1 MNKLL
6 TLTITTA
13 IAVVVLAT
21 VLMPVLQDYED
32 GVTKTYSNVGAKASA
47 ISEDVTITYDG
58 TTLTVGDDTSF
69 SGFVPMMSDAAA
81 LNFNGSKTNL
91 SLAIF
96 DTANYSA
103 LTSLTL
109 AFDVSE
115 KTATGTYT
123 NSSQTTAAAISFT
136 WSDWCFIYDADGD
149 YVTNYYTS
157 SSTDTPVY
165 FSDITEVHAYKWV
178 STSEYY
184 TFSGTAVSGSE
195 TGTADLDATAVSGVE
210 DVSYFNQRYNLSG
223 LSYTNESS
231 TTIYAPYVC
240 AKATVSGMSEA
251 DDRYVNLFAV
261 IPVMIIMAIL
271 VGVAAAALRRD

>member
-58 TTLTVGDDTSF
+58 TTVTVGGDSF
-69 SGFVPMMSDAAA
+69 PGHVPMMSDAAS
-81 LNFNGSKTNL
+81 LIFNSGKTNL
-91 SLAIF
+91 TLILFGVAAYPNL
-96 DTANYSA
+96 TA
-103 LTSLTL
+103 LTL

-123 NSSQTTAAAISFT
+123 TTTVTTETAVSFT
-136 WSDWCFIYDADGD
+136 WTDWCFVYDADGD

-157 SSTDTPVY
+157 SSVNTPVY
-165 FSDITEVHAYKWV
+165 FSDINEVHAFYRT
-178 STSEYY
+178 SSEYY
-184 TFSGTAVSGSE
+184 LFDGTSVTGTE

-210 DVSYFNQRYNLSG
+210 DVSYFNQRYNFSG